1 MNIYA
6 RNLSQLATL
15 YARTGVNSY
24 GEPSY
29 GAGTTIRCR
38 WQDVA
43 QNLIDAQGQ
52 DFVSRSVIYVGAQAK
67 AGDRIAYGSGASFSE
82 SDEIKTVFTSPSLDG
97 RESLIKVAV

>member
-52 DFVSRSVIYVGAQAK
+52 DFVSRSVIYLGAQAK
-67 AGDRIAYGSGASFSE
+67 AGDCIAYGSGSSFA
-82 SDEIKTVFTSPSLDG
+82 DAHEIKVVNTSPSLDA

>member
-1 MNIYA
+1 MTIYA
-6 RNLSQLATL
+6 RNLTQFATL

-29 GAGTTIRCR
+29 SAGTTIRCR

-52 DFVSRSVIYVGAQAK
+52 DFVSRSVIYVGSQAK
-67 AGDRIAYGSGASFSE
+67 AGDRIAYGSGASFA
-82 SDEIKTVFTSPSLDG
+82 DAHEIKVVNTSPSLDG

>member
-29 GAGTTIRCR
+29 GAGITIRCR

-97 RESLIKVAV
+97 NKMLIKVAV

>member
-6 RNLSQLATL
+6 RNLNQFATL

-67 AGDRIAYGSGASFSE
+67 AGDRIAYGSGASFA
-82 SDEIKTVFTSPSLDG
+82 DAHEIKVVNTSPSLDA

>member
-1 MNIYA
+1 MNI
-6 RNLSQLATL
+6 RIRQLNQYATL
-15 YARTGVNSY
+15 FERTGVNGY

-67 AGDRIAYGSGASFSE
+67 AGDRIAYGSGASFA
-82 SDEIKTVFTSPSLDG
+82 DAHEIKVVNTSPSLDG
-97 RESLIKVAV
+97 NQMLIKVAV

>member
-15 YARTGVNSY
+15 YARTGVNGY
-24 GEPSY
+24 GEPIYS
-29 GAGTTIRCR
+29 AGTTIRCR